1 MPTFKPEKGNSM
13 ELHIEKEIVFFD
25 IESTGLNIMR
35 DRIVQ
40 IALIK
45 YFPGD
50 KEPEE
55 AELLINPGIPISPE
69 SMAIHGIT
77 PEMVKNKPTFK
88 SIAHRIFNWIG
99 DADLGGYN
107 SNRFDIPLLMEEFA
121 RAGLDFDISKRRLID
136 VQRIFYKMEPRTLTA
151 AYKKFCGKDL
161 KDAHNALADVRATVD
176 VLKGQL
182 DVYKEEDFEDGDG
195 FVVEKP
201 IQNDIQKLHDFTND
215 LTTVDV
221 TNRLKYNSD
230 GEIVFNFGKYINQTV
245 TSVLTENKQYYHW
258 IQEKDFSHQ
267 VKKIIKKEYEKIYK
281 S

>member
-1 MPTFKPEKGNSM
+1 M
-13 ELHIEKEIVFFD
+13 EISLDKEIVFFD

-45 YFPGD
+45 MFPGD

-55 AELLINPGIPISPE
+55 AELMLDPEVPISKE

-77 PEMVKNKPTFK
+77 EEMIKGKPTFK
-88 SIAHRIFNWIG
+88 AVAQRIYDWIG

-107 SNRFDIPLLMEEFA
+107 SNRFDIPMLMEEFA
-121 RAGLDFDISKRRLID
+121 RAGLDFEISNRRLID
-136 VQRIFYKMEPRTLTA
+136 VQRVFYRMEPRTLKA

-161 KDAHNALADVRATVD
+161 ENAHNALADVRATVD

-182 DVYKEEDFEDGDG
+182 DAYKGVDYEDGDG
-195 FVVEKP
+195 FVTKEP
-201 IQNDIQKLHDFTND
+201 IKNNIQDLHDFTND

-221 TNRLKYNSD
+221 TNRLKLNNE
-230 GEIVFNFGKYINQTV
+230 GEIVFNFGKYINRTV
-245 TSVLTENKQYYHW
+245 QDVLKENKQYYHW
-258 IQEKDFSHQ
+258 IADKDFSHQ
-267 VKKIIKKEYEKIYK
+267 VKKIVKKEYDKVYNSK

>member
-1 MPTFKPEKGNSM
+1 M
-13 ELHIEKEIVFFD
+13 ELSLEKEIVFFD
-25 IESTGLNIMR
+25 IESTGLNIMK

-45 YFPGD
+45 LFPGD

-55 AELLINPGIPISPE
+55 AELLINPQMPISKE

-77 PEMVKNKPTFK
+77 PDMVRNKPTFQAVAK
-88 SIAHRIFNWIG
+88 RIFDWIG
-99 DADLGGYN
+99 DADIGGYN
-107 SNRFDIPLLMEEFA
+107 SNRFDIPMLMEEFA
-121 RAGLDFDISKRRLID
+121 RAGLDFDIQNRRLID
-136 VQRIFYKMEPRTLTA
+136 VQRIFYRMEPRTLKA
-151 AYKKFCGKDL
+151 AYAKFCGKDL

-182 DVYKEEDFEDGDG
+182 DAYKDVDFEDGDG
-195 FVVEKP
+195 YVTEKP

-221 TNRLKYNSD
+221 TNRLKYNNEGD
-230 GEIVFNFGKYINQTV
+230 IVFNFGKYLNQRV
-245 TSVLTENKQYYHW
+245 SDVLKENKQYNRW

-267 VKKIIKKEYEKIYK
+267 VKKIIQKEYDKLYK